1 MKTWCRSGTW
11 LVGIVVALVAG
22 CSHKADTNTELEKA
36 AQALGDGGTA
46 QAPAPSAPPP
56 PEPAAPEAQPV
67 ASDPTPQLTPS
78 QEMRQAIVSYRSG
91 QLEDAVTRLQK
102 LRMTVALTP
111 QQRMAIQD
119 GVAALMSE
127 VYGMAERG
135 DARAIQ
141 AVKQYEQMQT
151 TR

>member
-1 MKTWCRSGTW
+1 MKTWCRSRTW
-11 LVGIVVALVAG
+11 VAGIMVALVTG
-22 CSHKADTNTELEKA
+22 CSHKVDTNTELEKA
-36 AQALGDGGTA
+36 AHALGDGEVA
-46 QAPAPSAPPP
+46 QAPAPPPP
-56 PEPAAPEAQPV
+56 QEPAPPEAQPV
-67 ASDPTPQLTPS
+67 VADPLPQLTPS